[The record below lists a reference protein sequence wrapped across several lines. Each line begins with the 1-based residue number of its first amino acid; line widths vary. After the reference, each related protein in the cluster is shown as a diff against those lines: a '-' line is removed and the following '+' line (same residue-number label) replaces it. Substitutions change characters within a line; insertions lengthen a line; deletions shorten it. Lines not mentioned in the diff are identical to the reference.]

1 MRTEGKGCKHSK
13 GRFRVKAAPP
23 CCKLCCYMFEYG
35 KAYINSSL
43 SPPKFRNKKKGF
55 GVFISPM
62 NNQRGSQQSQQRLLK
77 VKHVKKKPPS

>member
-1 MRTEGKGCKHSK
+1 
-13 GRFRVKAAPP
+13 
-23 CCKLCCYMFEYG
+23 MFEYG

-43 SPPKFRNKKKGF
+43 FPPKFRNKKKGF
-55 GVFISPM
+55 GVFICPM